1 MGHALV
7 ESLAV
12 GAAPVVTLTTD
23 FGTADGY
30 VAAMKGVILS
40 MAPEAHLIDVSH
52 LVPPHDVHHGAF
64 VVHTMYRFFPEGSIH
79 VAVVDPGVGGQRRG
93 IAIVNSSA
101 YFVGP
106 DNGLFSYVLASEP
119 PVVVVELS
127 SVTTLGHPVSHTF
140 HGRDVFAPAAARLAA
155 GVPIAQLGLSIRDP
169 LVFVPHLKVS
179 REGVDGEVLHV
190 DRFGNLVTS
199 IGRFE
204 WGRWMLSLTPFGW
217 AAELEA
223 QSAAGRPPGG
233 SASKGVLRL
242 DPEQAIV
249 AAGGTEL
256 RGIRRA
262 YSEADRGDA
271 IALIG
276 SGGHLE
282 LAVREG
288 SAASVLGLQRGDR
301 VQLALGSRDV
311 RWESHAAD
319 PPDDIAKGALWTG
332 S

>member
-1 MGHALV
+1 
-7 ESLAV
+7 
-12 GAAPVVTLTTD
+12 
-23 FGTADGY
+23 
-30 VAAMKGVILS
+30 
-40 MAPEAHLIDVSH
+40 
-52 LVPPHDVHHGAF
+52 
-64 VVHTMYRFFPEGSIH
+64 
-79 VAVVDPGVGGQRRG
+79 
-93 IAIVNSSA
+93 
-101 YFVGP
+101 
-106 DNGLFSYVLASEP
+106 
-119 PVVVVELS
+119 
-127 SVTTLGHPVSHTF
+127 
-140 HGRDVFAPAAARLAA
+140 
-155 GVPIAQLGLSIRDP
+155 
-169 LVFVPHLKVS
+169 LVFVPHLRVS
-179 REGVDGEVLHV
+179 GKGADGEVLHV

-204 WGRWMLSLTPFGW
+204 WDRGMLNLTPFAW
-217 AAELEA
+217 AAESEA

-233 SASKGVLRL
+233 SVSMGVLRL

-249 AAGGTEL
+249 AAGGSEI

-288 SAASVLGLQRGDR
+288 SGASALGLQRGDR

-311 RWESHAAD
+311 RRESLAAD
-319 PPDDIAKGALWTG
+319 PPDDTAKGELWTG